1 MILPREHDT
10 PFNKAPL
17 IRAVTALLM
26 VMSILSAI
34 TRLATRMLTKGNLEL
49 DDMLVGASTGADGL
63 GKLQGLTADQ
73 VSSILKA
80 QYASDILF
88 TATLF
93 LSKASTTRTIWGMAP
108 RKRRALIWATEG
120 LYALWIYVDALNIV
134 TDFAITSILAD
145 MFIRLKTSIAK
156 KMLVIGVF
164 GCRTLIIPPIICH
177 MYYYK
182 TATDSNNPM
191 FDMWTP
197 TIMTQIVLC
206 MSVMA
211 TCVPYVK
218 PVLDSL
224 ESGQMVAGNL
234 GGTRTGSATT
244 SGRALAAAHAGCPG
258 DKSSRGITPVV
269 TVVPDAYRRQD
280 YKLMDMDKVGSKATV
295 MTASEPIGLW
305 DRQSHTSQT
314 VLVE

>member
-49 DDMLVGASTGADGL
+49 DDMLVGASTMMAVAQSITVIIQGTDGL

-120 LYALWIYVDALNIV
+120 LVGIWAL
-134 TDFAITSILAD
+134 S
-145 MFIRLKTSIAK
+145 SIAASSFQCSVPEPWDYIK
-156 KMLVIGVF
+156 GQCFNRVRLTLPGG
-164 GCRTLIIPPIICH
+164 GC
-177 MYYYK
+177 
-182 TATDSNNPM
+182 S
-191 FDMWTP
+191 
-197 TIMTQIVLC
+197 
-206 MSVMA
+206 
-211 TCVPYVK
+211 
-218 PVLDSL
+218 
-224 ESGQMVAGNL
+224 
-234 GGTRTGSATT
+234 
-244 SGRALAAAHAGCPG
+244 
-258 DKSSRGITPVV
+258 
-269 TVVPDAYRRQD
+269 
-280 YKLMDMDKVGSKATV
+280 
-295 MTASEPIGLW
+295 
-305 DRQSHTSQT
+305 
-314 VLVE
+314 